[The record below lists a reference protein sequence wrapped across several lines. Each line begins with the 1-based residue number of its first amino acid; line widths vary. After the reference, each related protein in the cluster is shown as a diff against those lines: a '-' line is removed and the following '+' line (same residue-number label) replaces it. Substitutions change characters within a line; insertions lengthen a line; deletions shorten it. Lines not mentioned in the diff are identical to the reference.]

1 MKQSLSIN
9 YKFLQNSVLD
19 ELLGQ
24 MISVENFNL
33 LVRHEIYD
41 DFNDL
46 TKVKITFVDHKR
58 QNKR

>member
-24 MISVENFNL
+24 MISDKFI
-33 LVRHEIYD
+33 H
-41 DFNDL
+41 
-46 TKVKITFVDHKR
+46 TKL
-58 QNKR
+58 